1 MEVLRGGLVAGSV
14 PRVDKP
20 ALERTV
26 QNVFNTRL
34 PEGSEPGGLGP
45 TTLAHAIGTSRT
57 IELQHLR
64 YQWSWPVPPPTDEI
78 LDPKSP
84 QKPPS
89 AGPEEEGEGKEKEM
103 ADTDGVSEPPPP
115 AAATPAVSPS
125 RVQRVTN
132 IRGEE
137 LDANGEVVMPP
148 KSYWVR
154 KTPSFF
160 ECFPYVCPEPVLAK

>member
-1 MEVLRGGLVAGSV
+1 
-14 PRVDKP
+14 
-20 ALERTV
+20 
-26 QNVFNTRL
+26 
-34 PEGSEPGGLGP
+34 
-45 TTLAHAIGTSRT
+45 
-57 IELQHLR
+57 
-64 YQWSWPVPPPTDEI
+64 VPPPTDEI

-103 ADTDGVSEPPPP
+103 AVADTDGVSEPPPP